1 MGKYWNLSPE
11 TREKQRKARLGRTQ
25 SDETKRKISQS
36 VKKNYENKG
45 WYRVPVDSA
54 NPEAK
59 GLYIDVY
66 KNNGTTKFYHNG
78 EELPN

>member
-45 WYRVPVDSA
+45 WYSVPVDPN
-54 NPEAK
+54 NPQV
-59 GLYIDVY
+59 GNIDVY
-66 KNNGTTKFYHNG
+66 KNNGTTKFYYNG